1 MADSL
6 PDTPGYEEY
15 LKFTNNRFTLEPL
28 ETSDLEEIMTKEQ
41 PKLSCGLDSI
51 NNKIVKTAS
60 MQLAMSMTFIVNK
73 SIKEGIVP
81 LIYKKA
87 RIVPLYK
94 KGSANECWNYRP
106 ISLLPFLSKIL
117 EKAVCRQSMIYLESY
132 QLLCKDQF
140 GFRKMSQT
148 SHVVQ
153 SMLNTIYKKSTNNKV
168 TVATYIDLC
177 KAFD

>member
-1 MADSL
+1 M
-6 PDTPGYEEY
+6 
-15 LKFTNNRFTLEPL
+15 
-28 ETSDLEEIMTKEQ
+28 EEIMTKQQ

-51 NNKIVKTAS
+51 NNKIVETAS
-60 MQLAMSMTFIVNK
+60 MQLAMPMIVNK

-94 KGSANECWNYRP
+94 KGSANECGNYRP
-106 ISLLPFLSKIL
+106 VSLLPSLSKIL
-117 EKAVCRQSMIYLESY
+117 GKAVFRQLMIYLETY

-153 SMLNTIYKKSTNNKV
+153 SMLNTIRALGLHSSTHLVVDSADDWPEPDDGLMRLGLWGAN
-168 TVATYIDLC
+168 
-177 KAFD
+177 